1 MSSQYFEWDGT
12 AMHPLRP
19 RVADAEFVIGQK
31 YLLEEIQDRS
41 MNSHRFYFVALTES
55 WRNLREDQADRFPT
69 VESLRKHALIQ
80 TGWRDER
87 TLVAGSKQGAQKLA
101 AFIKPLD
108 EHAVIVVRDFVVRV
122 WTARSQSMKAMGK
135 QDFQRSKDDVLAFV
149 SDMVGV
155 TPATLSENAG
165 KAA

>member
-1 MSSQYFEWDGT
+1 MALAFRWTDDGV
-12 AMHPLRP
+12 MVPLRP
-19 RVADAEFVIGQK
+19 KLADAEFVIGEI
-31 YLLEEIQDRS
+31 YLLDAVHERTI
-41 MNSHRFYFVALTES
+41 NSHRHYFVALAES
-55 WRNLREDQADRFPT
+55 WRNLPEDQADRFPT
-69 VESLRKHALIQ
+69 VESLRKHALIM

-87 TLVAGSKQGAQKLA
+87 TLVAGSKSGAQRLA

-122 WTARSQSMKAMGK
+122 WTAKSQSLKAMGK
-135 QDFQRSKDDVLAFV
+135 TDFRKSKDDVLGFV

-155 TPATLSENAG
+155 TPSTLVENAG